1 MEERLD
7 KDTDRL
13 FQKFKKKLMLNVNQV
28 QNAIGIKLDSLS
40 KLLKLYTYDAHGQ
53 LEWMLK
59 PVSEKDIKPVHVIC
73 PAFM

>member
-1 MEERLD
+1 
-7 KDTDRL
+7 
-13 FQKFKKKLMLNVNQV
+13 MLNVNQV

-40 KLLKLYTYDAHGQ
+40 KLLKLYTYDAHRQ